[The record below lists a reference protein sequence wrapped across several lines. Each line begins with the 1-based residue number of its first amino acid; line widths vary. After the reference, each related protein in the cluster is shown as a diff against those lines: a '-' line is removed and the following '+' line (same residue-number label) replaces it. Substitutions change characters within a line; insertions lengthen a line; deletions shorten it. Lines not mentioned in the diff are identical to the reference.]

1 MELQQDISREWL
13 TREKVAHLLRVLFSA
28 KATKVLD
35 WSPSFREIHFDTL
48 FEHGKRGM
56 ILDVDECIAPHHW
69 DVTKENLSLI
79 RILLQSG
86 WKIVIFSNMK
96 KSDRYRELEDLW
108 IKVVTSSYAK
118 PDARGFEECIG
129 TLAMDKWEI
138 IMVWDNFLTD
148 GWAIGVWIDFI
159 KVDPIRTNNDKVSV
173 SRMVQKSFRWIVD
186 MIARKRNSIK

>member
-1 MELQQDISREWL
+1 MEAQDISREWL
-13 TREKVAHLLRVLFSA
+13 TREKAEHFFRVLFSA

-48 FEHGKRGM
+48 FDFGKRGM

-69 DVTKENLSLI
+69 AILPENFAIIWELI
-79 RILLQSG
+79 RLW

-118 PDARGFEECIG
+118 PDARGFEECVG
-129 TLAMDKWEI
+129 ALAMDKWEI

-159 KVDPIRTNNDKVSV
+159 KVDPIRTQGGGLTLW
-173 SRMVQKSFRWIVD
+173 RITQKSVRRLVD
-186 MIARKRNSIK
+186 GITRKRKSIY